1 MLFPKIA
8 KMNPLN
14 DTMKKKLFQG
24 ADNFNFSSLKNRRTA
39 LIVNHTSVDRNGVST
54 VEKMIA
60 SGVNVT
66 AIFSLEHGYFP
77 VAQDM
82 ENVGKENKISNIPVF
97 SLYGESVHSL
107 KPDPALFDMFDVAV
121 YDIQDVGSRYYTY
134 LASLAMF
141 MDEMVNHPKELI
153 ILDRINPIGGIVEG
167 SLLDDGR
174 YKSFVG
180 YFPLFHRH
188 GLTSAEVALY
198 YHSLRKHDFPLKI
211 EKVTGWK
218 KDSFMDEYDYPWMP
232 TSPNMPTVDAAILY
246 PGGCLLEGTE
256 LSEGRGTTFPFQV
269 AGFPGIDPFIFKK
282 ELDRLQIPGITFIPL
297 EFRPMFQKKAMN
309 RCGGVYISLTGRNE
323 VKPLRAYISIIQT
336 FRKMIGETGFFRT
349 KPYEFIEDI
358 PAIDLLLGDKT
369 LIDMFYNFA
378 TEKEIDE
385 HLKKCEKRA
394 GEIFKPFKI
403 YSER

>member
-1 MLFPKIA
+1 
-8 KMNPLN
+8 
-14 DTMKKKLFQG
+14 MKKKLFQG
-24 ADNFNFSSLKNRRTA
+24 VDKFNFNSLKGRKTA
-39 LIVNHTSVDRNGVST
+39 LIVNHTSVDRSGIST
-54 VEKMIA
+54 VEKMVA

-66 AIFSLEHGYFP
+66 AVFSLEHGYFP

-82 ENVGKENKISNIPVF
+82 ESVGKENKIGNIPVF
-97 SLYGESVHSL
+97 SLYGDSVHSL

-141 MDEMVNHPKELI
+141 MDELHNHPKELI
-153 ILDRINPIGGIVEG
+153 ILDRINPIGGTVEG
-167 SLLDDGR
+167 SLLDDTEF
-174 YKSFVG
+174 KSFVG

-188 GLTSAEVALY
+188 GLTSAEVARY
-198 YHSLRKHDFPLKI
+198 YHNLRKCDFPLKI
-211 EKVTGWK
+211 ETVTGWER
-218 KDSFMDEYDYPWMP
+218 DSFMDEYDYPWMP

-269 AGFPGIDPFIFKK
+269 AGFPGIDPFILKK
-282 ELDRLQIPGITFIPL
+282 ELDKLKIEGITFIPL
-297 EFRPMFQKKAMN
+297 EFRPMFQKQAMR
-309 RCGGVYISLTGRNE
+309 RCGGVYIALTDRSI
-323 VKPLRAYISIIQT
+323 VKPLRAYISIIHI
-336 FRKMIGETGFFRT
+336 FRKMIGETDFFRT

-358 PAIDLLLGDKT
+358 PAIDLLLGEKT

-394 GEIFKPFKI
+394 DEMFKQFKI
-403 YSER
+403 YQEK